1 VEGSHPAVDR
11 RGYFRMYIIDII
23 NSMLRCV
30 VSSELVGRD
39 HGTACNIKRQRY
51 DCCMRERERERERE
65 AVYTRVHAIPQNLP
79 RFMTEILISLARA
92 HFSCNL

>member
-1 VEGSHPAVDR
+1 VEGSHSAVDR

-39 HGTACNIKRQRY
+39 HGT
-51 DCCMRERERERERE
+51 ERERERERE
-65 AVYTRVHAIPQNLP
+65 KPCTREYTLSRKIFHAL
-79 RFMTEILISLARA
+79 
-92 HFSCNL
+92 

>member
-1 VEGSHPAVDR
+1 VEGSHSAVDR

-51 DCCMRERERERERE
+51 DCCMKRYARNAE
-65 AVYTRVHAIPQNLP
+65 QND
-79 RFMTEILISLARA
+79 ILLN
-92 HFSCNL
+92 FQNVCV